1 MATLI
6 CFFLFLHF
14 NAPWWLW
21 VLFVL
26 VFLFGGATN
35 DEEVSPH
42 AKKKW

>member
-21 VLFVL
+21 VLFAL
-26 VFLFGGATN
+26 VFLFGGA
-35 DEEVSPH
+35 EEVKNYA
-42 AKKKW
+42 AK